1 VASVLILAYSGE
13 ERPGVSNAY
22 RYPSP
27 GAALYRLGW
36 SRSPPSAALHRPE
49 PLTKIPMEKEPIRLT
64 PVARKNLAG
73 GSYARFGAEFWPQTN
88 ALLHVDDVAVLG
100 EPVDK
105 GGCQVSV
112 LQKGTPLAEA
122 QIGSD

>member
-1 VASVLILAYSGE
+1 MPDPTLTWLFSALRRYASQANVC
-13 ERPGVSNAY
+13 
-22 RYPSP
+22 YPHS
-27 GAALYRLGW
+27 
-36 SRSPPSAALHRPE
+36 
-49 PLTKIPMEKEPIRLT
+49 
-64 PVARKNLAG
+64 
-73 GSYARFGAEFWPQTN
+73 RFGAEFGSQTN

-100 EPVDK
+100 ESVNE